1 MGKIDERLN
10 RHYDD
15 VEAVDILHQ
24 VAYLYTSTKVPRNY
38 GTGDDYTSLEVH
50 TLKYI
55 ADHPGIT
62 VTELARDHGKTKG
75 AISQILKK
83 IESKGLVYRKTDP
96 TNDNRQ
102 LLYITEKGKSLDEI
116 HRKFDAVMFGKSMN
130 RVRAIYSEEE
140 VDIAFRV
147 LESWLEIR
155 LDIQQER
162 IQEKKKKAKE
172 ERLERNKANR
182 VKE

>member
-1 MGKIDERLN
+1 MVKTDTRIDRRYN
-10 RHYDD
+10 D

-38 GTGDDYTSLEVH
+38 GTDDTYTSLEVH

-102 LLYITEKGKSLDEI
+102 LLYITDKGTHLDQT
-116 HRKFDAVMFGKSMN
+116 HREYDSVMFGKSMA
-130 RVRAIYSEEE
+130 RVRALYSDEE
-140 VDIAFRV
+140 VDTAFQV
-147 LESWLEIR
+147 LETWLNIR
-155 LDIQQER
+155 LDIQEKR
-162 IQEKKKKAKE
+162 IQEKKQKAKE
-172 ERLERNKANR
+172 ERSKKKNTLLPES
-182 VKE
+182 